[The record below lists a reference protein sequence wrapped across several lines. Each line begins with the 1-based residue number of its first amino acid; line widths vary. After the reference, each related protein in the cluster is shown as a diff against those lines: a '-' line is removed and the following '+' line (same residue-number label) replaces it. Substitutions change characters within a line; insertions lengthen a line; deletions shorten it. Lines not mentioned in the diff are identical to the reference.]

1 MLRSRLTAVMIML
14 EIAIVLLSVGLSV
27 KVSAGVIRTLLV
39 EIFVKIRDVVHLGT
53 RNDRLDFKVTPSF

>member
-1 MLRSRLTAVMIML
+1 MIML